1 LISLRLKG
9 STFGVAQQSPNID
22 SKSGLVAGLAAYGL
36 WGVMPLYFW
45 ALEGVPPGEILA
57 QRIIWCGLLLA
68 LVTTL
73 IGRWH
78 EFAAGLR
85 SPRVWRTFILT
96 AVLLSINWL
105 TYIYGVL
112 NKQTV
117 ETSLG
122 YFINPLLNVV
132 FGVVIFRERLRP
144 LQAVAVALAALGV
157 LILVVAAD
165 RPPWI
170 ALTLAFSFALY
181 GVFRKTA
188 PADAL
193 LGLTFETLMLFLP
206 AAGYAIYLT
215 STSQLHFG
223 PNPRLDGLLA
233 ASGAV
238 TAVPLLCF
246 GVAARSLRLSTLG
259 FLQFTAPTI
268 QFLLAVTVMGELVG
282 RERWF
287 SFALIWVAL
296 GVYSIDIRRSL
307 AGDAEGA
314 HEKPAK
320 EPSPVCAND

>member
-1 LISLRLKG
+1 LSRPSLD
-9 STFGVAQQSPNID
+9 SD
-22 SKSGLVAGLAAYGL
+22 SKVGLIAGLAAYGL

-45 ALEGVPPGEILA
+45 ALQGVPPAEILA
-57 QRIIWCGLLLA
+57 QRIIWCGLLLII
-68 LVTTL
+68 VMTIT
-73 IGRWH
+73 GRWP

-85 SPRVWRTFILT
+85 SRRTWSTFLLT
-96 AVLLSINWL
+96 ATLLSINWL

-132 FGVVIFRERLRP
+132 FGVVIFHERLRL
-144 LQAVAVALAALGV
+144 LQAVAVGLAAIGV
-157 LILVVAAD
+157 LVLVVAAD

-193 LGLTFETLMLFLP
+193 LGLTFETLMLLVP
-206 AAGYAIYLT
+206 AAVYAIYLAI
-215 STSQLHFG
+215 TSQLHFG
-223 PNPRLDGLLA
+223 PDLRLDGLLA

-259 FLQFTAPTI
+259 FLQFTAPTV
-268 QFLLAVTVMGELVG
+268 QFLLAVIVMGEVVG
-282 RERWF
+282 PERWF
-287 SFALIWVAL
+287 SFMLIWVAL
-296 GVYSIDIRRSL
+296 GIYSMDIRRAVARRPKS
-307 AGDAEGA
+307 AN
-314 HEKPAK
+314 EKPAK
-320 EPSPVCAND
+320 DPSPVCAQN